1 MAAKKQFTDMELA
14 VLLAEG
20 RTHQQCADELG
31 VSRVAVS
38 NRVKKLRETNPF
50 MLEGTTVDKF
60 RTVESDQVAKARQY
74 ILNAVMSR
82 VQSAKGLNRES
93 LPQLIKSFAIL
104 WDKDEKI
111 QEKMSVKKIAILHRH
126 ELDDESKQMIDQ
138 LIEHRT
144 NQVMKQAS
152 STVITVSDESDD
164 ETPEAK
170 LITNSSGG
178 PHSTEK

>member
-1 MAAKKQFTDMELA
+1 MAAKKQFSDMELA
-14 VLLAEG
+14 VLLADG
-20 RTHQQCADELG
+20 RTHQACADELG

-38 NRVKKLRETNPF
+38 NRVKKLKETNPF

-60 RTVESDQVAKARQY
+60 RSVESDQVAKARQY

-104 WDKDEKI
+104 WDKDERI
-111 QEKMSVKKIAILHRH
+111 QEKLSIKKVAVLHKH
-126 ELDDESKQMIDQ
+126 ELDAESKQMLDE

-144 NQVMKQAS
+144 NMAIREAS
-152 STVITVSDESDD
+152 PEVITVSGESVD
-164 ETPEAK
+164 ETPEAPTN
-170 LITNSSGG
+170 LLPAITNSS
-178 PHSTEK
+178 KK